1 MLQEHLPISTS
12 DPPRPPTRTVQRL
25 GAAGAGWTAAL
36 AVGAWAACAPGT
48 ARPPFR
54 PLPQAVI
61 DTLSAPPE
69 VVIREVQARIA
80 DEGVR
85 VRTFEVVDG
94 FLETDWVTIVPEE
107 NGGADLKP
115 HERVVRF
122 RFWAD
127 PVVGQRA
134 KLTSE
139 VVHRRTLD
147 PSLPERLV
155 EIMVPSDHDARK
167 ILERVLGAVRQ
178 QFGLAGEGV
187 S

>member
-1 MLQEHLPISTS
+1 
-12 DPPRPPTRTVQRL
+12 
-25 GAAGAGWTAAL
+25 
-36 AVGAWAACAPGT
+36 
-48 ARPPFR
+48 
-54 PLPQAVI
+54 LPQAVI
-61 DTLSAPPE
+61 DTLSGSPE
-69 VVIREVQARIA
+69 VVIREVQARIT
-80 DEGVR
+80 DEGVG

-107 NGGADLKP
+107 NGGAHLEP

-155 EIMVPSDHDARK
+155 EIMVPPDHDARK

-178 QFGLAGEGV
+178 QFGQAGEGV